1 LPDSKP
7 FGKHQAR
14 KLRTSDMRTRFRQIA
29 ILATTAV
36 LTGGLA
42 GCASINDKVSAG
54 MADYIPQWAG
64 GLPSDAPPRPGTAA
78 YDEFMKERERKRLM
92 PAAERAEEP
101 KAAPASNEPVH

>member
-1 LPDSKP
+1 
-7 FGKHQAR
+7 
-14 KLRTSDMRTRFRQIA
+14 MRTRFRQIA

-54 MADYIPQWAG
+54 MADIIPQWAG

-78 YDEFMKERERKRLM
+78 YDEFIRERKRLM
-92 PAAERAEEP
+92 PAAERGEEP
-101 KAAPASNEPVH
+101 KAAPASNELAH